1 MVKKKIVMRCEYIL
15 GKKWKD
21 MDLVKGWEKVWRSDD
36 ISEKLLLSQ
45 DLKNSTVK
53 IYEYERARLTGEL
66 RYKSAAA
73 LGVIEYKQCV

>member
-1 MVKKKIVMRCEYIL
+1 
-15 GKKWKD
+15 
-21 MDLVKGWEKVWRSDD
+21 MDLVKGWENVWRSDD

>member
-1 MVKKKIVMRCEYIL
+1 MRCEDIL
-15 GKKWKD
+15 RGKKQKD
-21 MDLVKGWEKVWRSDD
+21 VDLAKGWETVWRSDD

-53 IYEYERARLTGEL
+53 IYEYERAHLAGEL
-66 RYKSAAA
+66 RYKNAAA